1 LQALANNQPMS
12 TFIWNQSKKG
22 EHSHLATIKK
32 ALADAHIISMC
43 SGHLKFGG
51 IKAIADE
58 LKQAV
63 DRGARVIFYSN
74 DKHTEQDA
82 ADELATLG
90 VEHIVV
96 DHSRSYLHTKL
107 YYFETADRY
116 SAIVG
121 SANITKAA
129 LTSNEELS
137 YVVDGVKGDP
147 QHQQLAAYLEHLDSK
162 CRRDQ
167 APRIDKNGNPIPL
180 VYR

>member
-1 LQALANNQPMS
+1 
-12 TFIWNQSKKG
+12 
-22 EHSHLATIKK
+22 
-32 ALADAHIISMC
+32 MC

-51 IKAIADE
+51 VKAIEDE
-58 LKQAV
+58 LKKAV

-74 DKHTEQDA
+74 EKHTERDA
-82 ADELATLG
+82 AEALAKLG

-96 DHSRSYLHTKL
+96 DHSRAYLHTKL
-107 YYFETADRY
+107 YCFEAGDRY

-137 YVVDGVKGDP
+137 YVVDGIKGDP
-147 QHQQLAAYLEHLDSK
+147 QHRQLAAYPAYLDHR
-162 CRRDQ
+162 CRQDQ

>member
-1 LQALANNQPMS
+1 MS
-12 TFIWNQSKKG
+12 TFIWNQSKTG
-22 EHSHLATIKK
+22 EHGHLAAIRKG
-32 ALADAHIISMC
+32 LVDAHIISMC

-58 LKQAV
+58 LKKAV

-82 ADELATLG
+82 ADGLATLG

-107 YYFETADRY
+107 YYFEAGDRY

-137 YVVDGVKGDP
+137 YVVGGIKGDP
-147 QHQQLAAYLEHLDSK
+147 QHRQLAAYLAHLDRR

-167 APRIDKNGNPIPL
+167 ALRIGKNGSPIPL

>member
-1 LQALANNQPMS
+1 MS
-12 TFIWNQSKKG
+12 TFIWNQSKTG
-22 EHSHLATIKK
+22 DDGHLAAIRK
-32 ALADAHIISMC
+32 ALVDAHIISMC

-51 IKAIADE
+51 INAIRNE
-58 LKQAV
+58 LKRAV
-63 DRGARVIFYSN
+63 DREARVIFYSN

-82 ADELATLG
+82 ADMLAKLG

-96 DHSRSYLHTKL
+96 DHHRSYLHTKL
-107 YYFETADRY
+107 YYFQAGDRY

-121 SANITKAA
+121 SANLTKAA

-137 YVVDGVKGDP
+137 YVVDGIKGDP
-147 QHQQLAAYLEHLDSK
+147 QHRQLAAYLAHLDRR

-167 APRIDKNGNPIPL
+167 APKIDRNGNPIPL